1 MQSLRLLENSVRN
14 PCKTWASDLVLVSLC
29 HSNMSKQPHK
39 KRPRDFAQRA
49 KMIVDIATGEIE
61 DREPTPEEQG
71 KDPAAVSL
79 GRRGGLKGG
88 SARAAK
94 LAEQR
99 AETARKAAFTGR
111 CG

>member
-1 MQSLRLLENSVRN
+1 MTD
-14 PCKTWASDLVLVSLC
+14 KASR
-29 HSNMSKQPHK
+29 
-39 KRPRDFAQRA
+39 KRRPADFAQRA

-88 SARAAK
+88 KARAASMS
-94 LAEQR
+94 AERKREIAKR
-99 AETARKAAFTGR
+99 AAQARWKRSRHNAE
-111 CG
+111 

>member
-1 MQSLRLLENSVRN
+1 MTER
-14 PCKTWASDLVLVSLC
+14 
-29 HSNMSKQPHK
+29 K

-88 SARAAK
+88 KARARSMSAK
-94 LAEQR
+94 RRSQIA
-99 AETARKAAFTGR
+99 KAAAKAR
-111 CG
+111 WER